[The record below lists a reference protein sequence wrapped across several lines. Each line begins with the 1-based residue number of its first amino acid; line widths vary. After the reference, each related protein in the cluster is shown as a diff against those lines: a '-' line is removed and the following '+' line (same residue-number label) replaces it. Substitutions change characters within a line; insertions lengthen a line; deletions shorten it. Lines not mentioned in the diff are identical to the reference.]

1 MDRRQRA
8 VAALLLAAALAACAA
23 TPATAEHKIYI
34 NWLSHNNYSD
44 WARSHGPFYKGD
56 YLGTYAQG
64 LHVFVYR
71 DFSGRFASCHR
82 AHAVF
87 YTPEKLDVVEVNE
100 RGFDRCDPRNPIYR
114 FSGGREIAILL
125 GEAKVYYFICSV
137 GGYCPDGMRLA
148 IEVHDM
154 PRTPAS
160 ALDDTFGAAVVE
172 SRDTSPA
179 PGPRASSE
187 GESEGQARGSYDYVR
202 LLGRM
207 SKIRRHGV
215 KLWSRTAPQARWAA
229 ARPVN

>member
-56 YLGTYAQG
+56 YL
-64 LHVFVYR
+64 
-71 DFSGRFASCHR
+71 
-82 AHAVF
+82 VF

-125 GEAKVYYFICSV
+125 SEAKVYYFICSV
-137 GGYCPDGMRLA
+137 GRYCPDGMRLA

-179 PGPRASSE
+179 PAPRASSE
-187 GESEGQARGSYDYVR
+187 GESEGQARGSYDSVR